1 MPDQP
6 ITILLV
12 DDDDVDV
19 RVVLRAFEKQ
29 RISNPVVVAHDGIEA
44 LAKLRGEDGSSAL
57 SGPIL
62 VLLDLNMPR
71 MNGHE
76 FLTELRS
83 DPRLSQLLVFV
94 LTTSN
99 DQTDRAAAYEK
110 NVAGYLLKSKAG
122 QDLMAHVPL
131 LQHFMLSVNFP
142 CDSGLAP
149 LNDASQREMVE
160 A

>member
-1 MPDQP
+1 MSNQP

-19 RVVLRAFEKQ
+19 RVVLRAFKKQ

-44 LAKLRGEDGSSAL
+44 LARLRGDDGLPAL

-76 FLTELRS
+76 FLTELRADS
-83 DPRLSQLLVFV
+83 RLSKLLVFV

-99 DQTDRAAAYEK
+99 DQMDRTAAYEK

-142 CDSGLAP
+142 CDSEATS
-149 LNDASQREMVE
+149 LNTASQSEM